1 MLQTNARSQ
10 GNYVVNV
17 QILRFFAAFLVVF
30 VHAHVEVLNVAAR
43 SGGSFGGIGLLD
55 WGLGVDIFFVISG
68 FIMYYMMHDRFGRAG
83 APVDFLRRR
92 LVRIVPLYWI
102 FTTLMLLSILAAGSL
117 INNNGLDIAHI
128 IASYAFIPWPRGDGE
143 LFPLLSLG
151 WTLNYEMLFYAIFAL
166 ALCLRRS
173 VGIAVMLVLFAVLI
187 IVALIAPDQVWP
199 IKFWG
204 NGIIGEFLLGIG
216 LAALFLK
223 GFRLPLSVMVAMI
236 VAGLVLAIWLYQ
248 ISAYEHVT
256 RLITGGIPAILITAA
271 VVLGPAAP
279 DTRLTRV
286 FALGGD
292 ASYALYLS
300 HPFALKVF
308 GVVGVKLGLPLIGI
322 FIGGLV
328 VSIIGSIVVHLLIEK
343 PMGAWLS
350 KRTKPKAPG
359 QVASA
364 ASGISER

>member
-1 MLQTNARSQ
+1 MSQ
-10 GNYVVNV
+10 AQVLSRGNYLVNV

-30 VHAHVEVLNVAAR
+30 AHAHVEVLNVAAR
-43 SGGSFGGIGLLD
+43 SGGTFGGIGLLD

-68 FIMYYMMHDRFGRAG
+68 FIMYFMMHDRFGRSG

-102 FTTLMLLSILAAGSL
+102 FTTLMLASILAAGSL
-117 INNNGLDIAHI
+117 INNNGVDIRHI
-128 IASYAFIPWPRGDGE
+128 IASYAFIPFPRADGE

-151 WTLNYEMLFYAIFAL
+151 WTLNYEMLFYAVFAL
-166 ALCLRRS
+166 ALCLRRT
-173 VGIAVMLVLFAVLI
+173 VGIAVMLVLFAILCTAAVL
-187 IVALIAPDQVWP
+187 VPDQVWL

-204 NGIIGEFLLGIG
+204 NGIIGEFLLGIA
-216 LAALFLK
+216 LAALYLK
-223 GFRLPLSVMVAMI
+223 GYRLPLGVMLAMI
-236 VAGLVLAIWLYQ
+236 VAGLALAIWLYQ

-271 VVLGPAAP
+271 VVLGPSAP
-279 DTRLTRV
+279 DGRITRA

-300 HPFALKVF
+300 HPFALKIF
-308 GVVGVKLGLPLIGI
+308 GVIGAKFGLPLIGI
-322 FIGGLV
+322 FAGGLV
-328 VSIIGSIVVHLLIEK
+328 VSIIGSIVVHLLLEK

-350 KRTKPKAPG
+350 RLTKPKVPV

-364 ASGISER
+364 TAGISER

>member
-1 MLQTNARSQ
+1 MSQ
-10 GNYVVNV
+10 AKVRGSGNYVVNV

-30 VHAHVEVLNVAAR
+30 AHAHVEVLNVAAR
-43 SGGSFGGIGLLD
+43 SGGTFGGIGLLD

-68 FIMYYMMHDRFGRAG
+68 FIMYFMMHDRFGRPG

-102 FTTLMLLSILAAGSL
+102 FSTLMLVSILAAGSL
-117 INNNGLDIAHI
+117 INNNGLDIRHI
-128 IASYAFIPWPRGDGE
+128 IASYAFIPWPRTDGE

-166 ALCLRRS
+166 ALCLRRAM
-173 VGIAVMLVLFAVLI
+173 GIAVMLVLFAVLCTAA
-187 IVALIAPDQVWP
+187 VLVPDQVWL

-204 NGIIGEFLLGIG
+204 NGIVGEFLLGIG
-216 LAALFLK
+216 LAALYLK
-223 GFRLPLSVMVAMI
+223 GYRLPFSVMVAMI

-271 VVLGPAAP
+271 VVLGPSAP
-279 DTRLTRV
+279 DGRITRAL
-286 FALGGD
+286 ALGGD

-300 HPFALKVF
+300 HPFALKIF
-308 GVVGVKLGLPLIGI
+308 GVIGAKFGLPLIGI

-328 VSIIGSIVVHLLIEK
+328 VSIIGSIVAHLFLEK

-350 KRTKPKAPG
+350 KRTKPKKTA

-364 ASGISER
+364 TTGMTER

>member
-1 MLQTNARSQ
+1 MSQTEIRAG

-30 VHAHVEVLNVAAR
+30 AHAHVEVLNVAAR
-43 SGGSFGGIGLLD
+43 SGGTFGGIGLLD

-102 FTTLMLLSILAAGSL
+102 FSTLMLVSILAAGSL
-117 INNNGLDIAHI
+117 INNNGLDIRHI
-128 IASYAFIPWPRGDGE
+128 IASYAFIPWPRADGE

-166 ALCLRRS
+166 ALCLRRP
-173 VGIAVMLVLFAVLI
+173 VGIVVMLVLFAILCTAAVL
-187 IVALIAPDQVWP
+187 APDQVWP

-216 LAALFLK
+216 LAALYLK
-223 GFRLPLSVMVAMI
+223 GFRLPFSVMVAMI
-236 VAGLVLAIWLYQ
+236 VAGLALAIWLYQ
-248 ISAYEHVT
+248 IAAYEHVT

-271 VVLGPAAP
+271 VVLGPSAP
-279 DTRLTRV
+279 DGRITRA

-300 HPFALKVF
+300 HPFALKIF
-308 GVVGVKLGLPLIGI
+308 GVIGAKFGLPLIGI
-322 FIGGLV
+322 LVGGLV
-328 VSIIGSIVVHLLIEK
+328 ASIIGSIVVHLYLEK

-350 KRTKPKAPG
+350 KRMKPRTTA

-364 ASGISER
+364 TTGMTER

>member
-1 MLQTNARSQ
+1 MSQ
-10 GNYVVNV
+10 AHIRESGHYVVNV

-30 VHAHVEVLNVAAR
+30 AHAHAEVLNVAAR
-43 SGGSFGGIGLLD
+43 SSGTFGGIGLLD

-68 FIMYYMMHDRFGRAG
+68 FIMYYMMHDRFGRPG

-102 FTTLMLLSILAAGSL
+102 FTTLMLVSILAAGSL
-117 INNNGLDIAHI
+117 INNNGLDIRHI
-128 IASYAFIPWPRGDGE
+128 VASYAFIPFPRADGE

-151 WTLNYEMLFYAIFAL
+151 WTLNYEMLFYAVFAL
-166 ALCLRRS
+166 ALCLRRP
-173 VGIAVMLVLFAVLI
+173 VGIVVMLVLFAVLCLGAML
-187 IVALIAPDQVWP
+187 VPDQVWP
-199 IKFWG
+199 LKFWG

-216 LAALFLK
+216 LAALYLK
-223 GFRLPLSVMVAMI
+223 GFRLPLGVVVVMIA
-236 VAGLVLAIWLYQ
+236 AGLALAIWLYQ

-256 RLITGGIPAILITAA
+256 RLITGGLPAILVTAA
-271 VVLGPAAP
+271 VVLGPSA
-279 DTRLTRV
+279 RNGRVTRV

-308 GVVGVKLGLPLIGI
+308 GVIGVMLGLPLPGI
-322 FIGGLV
+322 FIGG
-328 VSIIGSIVVHLLIEK
+328 IIASVIASTAVHLLLEK

-350 KRTKPKAPG
+350 RRTRPRAPV
-359 QVASA
+359 QDACA
-364 ASGISER
+364 TAGINER